1 MAIHST
7 LNRFAM
13 SGRMIFALAYVLGGD
28 MRICIIL
35 MILLALVGCS
45 PKPPTEHHILPVG
58 FSGVYKIEK
67 ARGHSDGYKI
77 EGNRYI
83 FTIPESG
90 VLRVASD
97 VFETHG
103 LQGNG
108 PLSVTF
114 EDGQE
119 IPLFS
124 PITRPPD
131 SASNGPLWLGLFGSG
146 NAVWCAVGTHDQ
158 LSRFLE
164 QVRGE
169 MYQNLERYLPPNM
182 PFQTQGEVYREARSS
197 S

>member
-1 MAIHST
+1 
-7 LNRFAM
+7 
-13 SGRMIFALAYVLGGD
+13 

-35 MILLALVGCS
+35 MILLALAGCS
-45 PKPPTEHHILPVG
+45 RQPTTEHHILSAG

-97 VFETHG
+97 VFETHC

-131 SASNGPLWLGLFGSG
+131 SASNDPLWLGLFRSDS
-146 NAVWCAVGTHDQ
+146 AVWCAVGTHDQ

-182 PFQTQGEVYREARSS
+182 PFQRQGELSKEVRSS
-197 S
+197 A

>member
-1 MAIHST
+1 
-7 LNRFAM
+7 
-13 SGRMIFALAYVLGGD
+13 

-67 ARGHSDGYKI
+67 ARGHSGGYKI
-77 EGNRYI
+77 EGNHYI

-97 VFETHG
+97 VYETVCIARKE
-103 LQGNG
+103 LTA
-108 PLSVTF
+108 SF
-114 EDGQE
+114 ADGQE

-124 PITRPPD
+124 PISQSPDFVSDRP
-131 SASNGPLWLGLFGSG
+131 LLLGLFL
-146 NAVWCAVGTHDQ
+146 ARDTIWYAVGTHEQ

-164 QVRGE
+164 QVRLE
-169 MYQNLERYLPPNM
+169 KYQELERYLPPNM
-182 PFQTQGEVYREARSS
+182 PFQTQGEVSKEARSS

>member
-1 MAIHST
+1 
-7 LNRFAM
+7 
-13 SGRMIFALAYVLGGD
+13 

-67 ARGHSDGYKI
+67 ARGHSGGYKI

-90 VLRVASD
+90 ILRVASD
-97 VFETHG
+97 VFETHC
-103 LQGNG
+103 LQGNA

-124 PITRPPD
+124 PITRPPG
-131 SASNGPLWLGLFGSG
+131 SAPNGPLWLGLFRSGS
-146 NAVWCAVGTHDQ
+146 AVWCTVGTHDQ

-182 PFQTQGEVYREARSS
+182 PFQTQGEVSKEARGSS
-197 S
+197 

>member
-1 MAIHST
+1 
-7 LNRFAM
+7 
-13 SGRMIFALAYVLGGD
+13 

-35 MILLALVGCS
+35 TILLAIVGCS
-45 PKPPTEHHILPVG
+45 RQPTTEHHILPAG

-67 ARGHSDGYKI
+67 ASDNNGGYKI
-77 EGNRYI
+77 KGNRYI

-97 VFETHG
+97 VFETHC

-119 IPLFS
+119 IPIFS
-124 PITRPPD
+124 PIKRPPS
-131 SASNGPLWLGLFGSG
+131 SAPNGPLWLGLFRSGS
-146 NAVWCAVGTHDQ
+146 AVWCAVGTHDQ

-169 MYQNLERYLPPNM
+169 KYQNLERYLPPNM
-182 PFQTQGEVYREARSS
+182 PFQRQGEVSKEARSS